1 MASRHQ
7 HEHVE
12 ISDNE
17 RAYVDGV
24 TGRHLIDRASFVTR
38 RDPLTRNFD
47 NLVYELFANNAWTA
61 SELHTLLSQMYTHF
75 ERLTDHARCGE
86 IDNAIEHVEYLTEAS
101 QVETL
106 RQYPIPYPAPSPRP
120 EDNEED
126 TEDYDYSE
134 SESKNHDEEEDDD
147 DEDLRLTPIQRRTP
161 TPAQTQDE
169 DDDVDMLFTPPPVI
183 RFHPRVEYLGT
194 ETARPYSPYT
204 PTHTPPPQAPLTH
217 TPPRTPVRDCHRD
230 PYYEGHQFVTAPL
243 SMATT
248 TPLPVHQI
256 VDVFNSPAVHAGQ
269 PAPERRRHHQPTFDW
284 GVSDDSLAF
293 QPGQPGS
300 VVMTEEA
307 FHRACSRIDFDAP
320 GYGREPAEYFAYS
333 EPSTILPPPPFPL
346 TRESYSH
353 DYTLDGHH
361 DYSTTTDTTTAMR
374 GQGQGQGQVASAS
387 ATATTTTTYP
397 PRGGSPHPSS
407 TTTLLHD
414 EEIVQ
419 LLQRLH
425 FTTH

>member
-1 MASRHQ
+1 MAFRHQ
-7 HEHVE
+7 HVE

-24 TGRHLIDRASFVTR
+24 TGRHLIDRAAFVTC

-47 NLVYELFANNAWTA
+47 NLVYELFTNNAWTA

-75 ERLTDHARCGE
+75 ERLTDHTRCGE

-106 RQYPIPYPAPSPRP
+106 REYPIPYPAPSPHP
-120 EDNEED
+120 EDN
-126 TEDYDYSE
+126 
-134 SESKNHDEEEDDD
+134 DD

-194 ETARPYSPYT
+194 DTARPYSPYT

-230 PYYEGHQFVTAPL
+230 PYYEGHQFVTAPV
-243 SMATT
+243 SMTMSMT
-248 TPLPVHQI
+248 TPVPAHQI

-269 PAPERRRHHQPTFDW
+269 PAPDRRQPTFDW
-284 GVSDDSLAF
+284 GVSDSIA
-293 QPGQPGS
+293 GQPGS
-300 VVMTEEA
+300 VVMSEED
-307 FHRACSRIDFDAP
+307 FHRAYNGNDLIGL
-320 GYGREPAEYFAYS
+320 GYGRQSSEYFAYS
-333 EPSTILPPPPFPL
+333 EPSTVLPPPPFPF

-353 DYTLDGHH
+353 DYT
-361 DYSTTTDTTTAMR
+361 TI
-374 GQGQGQGQVASAS
+374 
-387 ATATTTTTYP
+387 TATTTNHH
-397 PRGGSPHPSS
+397 PRGGSPHPTTS
-407 TTTLLHD
+407 TTLLQD
-414 EEIVQ
+414 EELVR
-419 LLQRLH
+419 LLGRLH
-425 FTTH
+425 ISQPVE